1 MACSS
6 RGASEDIEHLARV
19 EDAVGIERLLDRAH
33 EPEFHVRRVA
43 LELGEL
49 RLADA
54 MLSAETAS
62 LVPDEI
68 VDDTTDLIA
77 PCDERA

>member
-1 MACSS
+1 MACSR
-6 RGASEDIEHLARV
+6 RGASEDIEHLTGV
-19 EDAVGIERLLDRAH
+19 EGAVGIERLLDRAH
-33 EPEFHVRRVA
+33 EPEFNVRRVA

-62 LVPDEI
+62 LVPDKI
-68 VDDTTDLIA
+68 VDDSADLLA
-77 PCDERA
+77 SCDERT